1 MSQAQTFHALVCPWT
16 YSHERIR
23 AILDAS
29 GITVLR
35 QANPSEIVDF
45 IATARTL
52 PKVIITS
59 IESGG
64 LAIASTLRTVSETA
78 HKFDVPPMLLFD
90 HTGELASAR
99 AALRM
104 KVADYLCLSLPDHVL
119 IERLQE
125 QVLRIGFS
133 DASPSNFANL
143 QDPQIT
149 ATTSDGQIHWDASIA
164 AIYNG
169 GTWLQLSPVEWRL
182 FEMLLQHRGE
192 TVPSFN
198 LISGPLGRS
207 AETATTSSLLRLHL
221 SRLRAKME
229 EHKLTGINI
238 VTVRSRGYKLI

>member
-64 LAIASTLRTVSETA
+64 LAIASALCTFLENA
-78 HKFDVPPMLLFD
+78 HRFDVPPIVLFD

-125 QVLRIGFS
+125 QVIRIGFS
-133 DASPSNFANL
+133 DASPSDFADL
-143 QDPQIT
+143 PDLQIT
-149 ATTSDGQIHWDASIA
+149 ATTRDGQLHWDASIA
-164 AIYNG
+164 AIYSG

-192 TVPSFN
+192 TVPSIN

-221 SRLRAKME
+221 SRLRAKIE
-229 EHKLTGINI
+229 EHGITGINI